1 MSGMKGGSVRGYVD
15 VPWGQLHYR
24 AAGDVG
30 APAVLMLHQ
39 SPLSSATYEPV
50 LPLLAASGVRA
61 VALDTP
67 GYGMSDA
74 PPQPWSIPEYA
85 QAVWTFADAA
95 GLDQVVLLGQHTG
108 AVIAA
113 EAARQTPGRVSG
125 VVFQGIPLYS
135 AEERAEKMR
144 SWAPGYTPA
153 ADGSHLAKVWG
164 RIHDLYPDIGLE
176 SADRQVVEYL
186 SVGPDYAPAYRAVF
200 GHEVDTAALA
210 SLPVLLLHGD
220 RDLVARMNDVV
231 TAAFPH
237 ATLTEIPGGTDFA
250 HEEQPEP
257 FAAALASF
265 VRTAA
270 AAPIA

>member
-1 MSGMKGGSVRGYVD
+1 MKGASTRGYVA

-24 AAGDVG
+24 AAGDAR
-30 APAVLMLHQ
+30 APTVLLLHQ
-39 SPLSSATYEPV
+39 SPLSSATYEAV
-50 LPLLAASGVRA
+50 LPLLAAAGVRA
-61 VALDTP
+61 VAVDTP

-74 PPQPWSIPEYA
+74 PPAEWDIPDYA
-85 QAVWTFADAA
+85 SAVWAFADAA
-95 GLDQVVLLGQHTG
+95 GLDRVVLLGQHTG

-113 EAARQTPGRVSG
+113 EAARQAPDRVTG

-153 ADGSHLAKVWG
+153 ADGSHLAAVWG
-164 RIHDLYPDIGLE
+164 RIHDLYPDLGLE

-200 GHEVDTAALA
+200 RHETDTAVLA
-210 SLPVLLLHGD
+210 GVPVLLLHGD
-220 RDLVARMNDVV
+220 RDLVARMDDVV

-237 ATLTEIPGGTDFA
+237 ATLTHVPGGTDFA
-250 HEEQPEP
+250 HEEYPEV
-257 FAAALASF
+257 FAKELAAF
-265 VRTAA
+265 VHSPA
-270 AAPIA
+270 

>member
-1 MSGMKGGSVRGYVD
+1 MSGMTGGSERGYVP

-24 AAGDVG
+24 GAGDAS
-30 APAVLMLHQ
+30 APVVLMLHQ

-50 LPLLAASGVRA
+50 LPLLAAAGVRA
-61 VALDTP
+61 VAVDTP

-74 PPQPWSIPEYA
+74 PPQEWDIPDYA
-85 QAVWTFADAA
+85 SAVWTFADEL
-95 GLDQVVLLGQHTG
+95 GLDRPVLLGQHTG

-113 EAARQTPGRVSG
+113 EAARQQPSRTAGL
-125 VVFQGIPLYS
+125 VFQGVPLYS

-144 SWAPGYTPA
+144 TWAPGYSPA
-153 ADGSHLAKVWG
+153 ADGAHLLKVWD

-200 GHEVDTAALA
+200 RHEVDTAALA
-210 SLPVLLLHGD
+210 GLPVLLLHGD

-237 ATLTEIPGGTDFA
+237 AALEEIAGGTDFA
-250 HEEQPEP
+250 HEEHPEK
-257 FAAALASF
+257 FAEALAGF
-265 VRTAA
+265 VRAR
-270 AAPIA
+270 